1 MTKKT
6 ILIVE
11 DESLVARDI
20 EGMVTGL
27 GYNVSAVA
35 SSGEAAIRAAAEK
48 GADLILMDII
58 LKGKMDGIAA
68 VEEIRRSRD
77 IPVVYLTAYADD
89 ETLERAK
96 KTNPQGYL
104 LKPFEVQEL
113 RTTIDFALHKFEE
126 ERRLQTSE
134 RGLASILDHLGDA
147 VIACDAEGRISF
159 MNPLAESISGWKSAE
174 ALGRLFS
181 KTIRFLRPDSAK
193 PLAVS
198 ARSLLRKEMGDYPA
212 RCRLKARGG
221 AEVPVD
227 LRASLL
233 GEQEK
238 GLAHVVFIIRKL
250 APAPGEER
258 DLAYAAIYDSLTGLP
273 NRILFED
280 RLDLAIAQAAR
291 KDEKLA
297 VAILDL
303 GGLKAAAGA
312 RGPDAADAV
321 RKEAAVRITRSL
333 RSSDTAARIG
343 SDRFA
348 LLLPDVSGVER
359 LREIE
364 GRIRKELRRE
374 TETDRGLAGI
384 HPDIGA
390 SVFPDDGSTVGE
402 LIEKAES
409 ALSGSDD
416 RPPIS
421 PRPPSRAEA
430 IPEQRTIHEESPRP
444 ENPGPR
450 RKRKKTLGR

>member
-6 ILIVE
+6 VLIVE

-48 GADLILMDII
+48 GADIILMDII

-77 IPVVYLTAYADD
+77 VPVVYLTAYADD

-113 RTTIDFALHKFEE
+113 RTAIDFALHKFEE
-126 ERRLQTSE
+126 EQRLQTSE

-181 KTIRFLRPDSAK
+181 KTIRFLRPESAK

-198 ARSLLRKEMGDYPA
+198 TRSLLRKEISDYPV
-212 RCRLKARGG
+212 RCRLKTRGG
-221 AEVPVD
+221 EEIPVD
-227 LRASLL
+227 LRASFL
-233 GEQEK
+233 GERRK
-238 GLAHVVFIIRKL
+238 NLAHVVFVLRKV

-273 NRILFED
+273 NRVLFED

-297 VAILDL
+297 VAIMDL

-312 RGPDAADAV
+312 QGPDAADAM

-343 SDRFA
+343 TDRFA

-364 GRIRKELRRE
+364 ERIRKELRRE
-374 TETDRGLAGI
+374 IETDRGMAGI
-384 HPDIGA
+384 HPDIGT
-390 SVFPDDGSTVGE
+390 SIFPDNGSTVGE

-409 ALSGSDD
+409 ALSGPDD
-416 RPPIS
+416 RPPVS
-421 PRPPSRAEA
+421 PRPPSPAGA
-430 IPEQRTIHEESPRP
+430 IPEQRTIHEKSPRP
-444 ENPGPR
+444 ESPGPR
-450 RKRKKTLGR
+450 RKREKTLGG